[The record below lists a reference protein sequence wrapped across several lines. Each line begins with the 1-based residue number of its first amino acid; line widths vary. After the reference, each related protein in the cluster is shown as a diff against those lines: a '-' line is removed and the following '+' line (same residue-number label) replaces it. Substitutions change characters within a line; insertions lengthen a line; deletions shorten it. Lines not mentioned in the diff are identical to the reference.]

1 MATVTIEVFSKVFQK
16 MSTRYQQQ
24 IKDSLITAFVVG
36 IILIFINHVETIMAL
51 SFSITDLL
59 QWSLN
64 FVVPFTVSLYSR
76 LAALKKTKGT
86 MKVTDA

>member
-16 MSTRYQQQ
+16 MRTRYQQQ

-86 MKVTDA
+86 INVTDA